1 MADLTFRLLARLP
14 LPLLHGLGALLGWL
28 VYLASPTYRRNLRDN
43 LTLAFPKAGKR
54 MLRAAIAHA
63 GRQMLEL
70 PYVWLRRHD
79 EVIARITAVSGWKIV
94 EAAQARG
101 EGLFFV
107 TPHLGCFDIT
117 AQYIATRIPITVL
130 FRPPKQ
136 ARLRPVMEA
145 GRTREGMRSAPADL
159 LGVRALMR
167 ALKRGE
173 AIGLLPDQVP
183 GQGEGVWSTFFGR
196 SAYTMTL
203 AARLSQIPR
212 TALVFVYAQRLG
224 RGRGFHVHFMAPPV
238 SVEGGL
244 ETRVD
249 AINRCIENLIR
260 RCPEQYL
267 WGYNRYKVPSG
278 ATPAEAAAQGNAA

>member
-1 MADLTFRLLARLP
+1 MADLTFRLLGRLP
-14 LPLLHGLGALLGWL
+14 LPLLHRLGAMLGWL
-28 VYLASPTYRRNLRDN
+28 VYLVSPAYRRNLRTN
-43 LTLAFPKAGKR
+43 LGLAFPALASRLLPG
-54 MLRAAIAHA
+54 AIAHT

-70 PYVWLRRHD
+70 PYIWLRRHD
-79 EVIARITAVSGWKIV
+79 EVIAQVAAVSGWDIV
-94 EAAQARG
+94 EAARARG

-117 AQYIATRIPITVL
+117 AQYIATRVPITVL

-183 GQGEGVWSTFFGR
+183 GQGEGVWGTFFGR
-196 SAYTMTL
+196 PAYTMTL

-212 TALVFVYAQRLG
+212 TALVFVYAQRLE
-224 RGRGFHVHFMAPPV
+224 RGRGFHLHFMAPPV
-238 SVEGGL
+238 SIEGSL
-244 ETRVD
+244 ETRVE
-249 AINRCIENLIR
+249 AINRCVENLIR

-278 ATPAEAAAQGNAA
+278 ANPAGSAAQEGAV